1 MEHRIEV
8 TTDVNAR
15 LNDIVGARER
25 SKQLEEQERDLRS
38 ERSRLDTKTS
48 NEVIAL
54 AKNLFAGLGMEHA
67 CRLRN
72 ELMTLTNYR
81 PPVAVPKDG

>member
-15 LNDIVGARER
+15 LQGIVDARER
-25 SKQLEEQERDLRS
+25 SKQLEQQERDLRS
-38 ERSRLDTKTS
+38 ERNSLDTKNN
-48 NEVIAL
+48 NEITAL
-54 AKNLFAGLGMEHA
+54 AKNLVAGLGMEHA

-81 PPVAVPKDG
+81 APVAVPKDG

>member
-1 MEHRIEV
+1 VEHRLEV

-15 LNDIVGARER
+15 LNDIVSSRER
-25 SKQLEEQERDLRS
+25 SKQLEQQERDLRS
-38 ERSRLDTKTS
+38 ERNSLDSKT
-48 NEVIAL
+48 NDEVIAL